1 MQCSAAQN
9 GVSTL
14 WFRIH
19 IHYTAQN
26 FGGKFMSALPL
37 SGIRILD
44 LTRVLAGPLS
54 AQMLG
59 DLGAEVIKIERPGT
73 GDDARAFGPPY
84 LVDPEGQENNNNS
97 FYLCANRNKK
107 SVTVN
112 IARPKGQEIIREL
125 ARTCDVFMENYKVG
139 DLKRYGL
146 DYESIRAVNPGI
158 IYCSVTG
165 FGQTGPYAPRAGY
178 DAIFQAMGGLM
189 SVTGHMDGEPGAGP
203 MKVGPSIVDY
213 MTGMNTSIGILA
225 ALYHK
230 KVNGGAGQHIDVC
243 LLDTV
248 VASLSHY
255 AQIYLVN
262 GQTPPRRG
270 TWGNGGMPAGVFRCS
285 DGELMLVVGNDAQ
298 FGRTCAVLGQPELA
312 SNPKFVKNNDRVIN
326 GKEIMAIFAGL
337 FLKNTVAHWLEELE
351 NAGIPCGPVNDF
363 AQVFADPQV
372 RSRGLEVKVDHPFNP
387 SLSLIRNALSFS
399 ETPIEEYRA
408 PPLLGEHTSDVLGS
422 MLGYDDANI
431 AALKKQTVI

>member
-1 MQCSAAQN
+1 
-9 GVSTL
+9 
-14 WFRIH
+14 
-19 IHYTAQN
+19 
-26 FGGKFMSALPL
+26 MSALPL
-37 SGIRILD
+37 SGIKILD

-54 AQMLG
+54 AQMLA

-84 LVDPEGQENNNNS
+84 LPDPEGKANNNNS

-112 IARPKGQEIIREL
+112 IACKDGQDIIREL
-125 ARTCDVFMENYKVG
+125 AKDCDVFMENYKVG

-146 DYESIRAVNPGI
+146 DYESIRAVNPDV

-225 ALYHK
+225 ALYHRDVK
-230 KVNGGAGQHIDVC
+230 GGGGQHIDVC
-243 LLDTV
+243 LFDTV
-248 VASLSHY
+248 IASLSHY

-262 GQTPPRRG
+262 GKSPPRRG

-298 FGRTCAVLGQPELA
+298 FARTCAVLGAPELA
-312 SNPKFVKNNDRVIN
+312 TNPKFVKNNDRVVN

-337 FLKNTVAHWLEELE
+337 FLKNTVQHWLDELE
-351 NAGIPCGPVNDF
+351 KAGVPCGPVNDF
-363 AQVFADPQV
+363 AHVFADPHV
-372 RSRGLEVKVDHPFNP
+372 RSRGMEVKVDHPFEP
-387 SLSLIRNALSFS
+387 QLSLIRNALTFS
-399 ETPIEEYRA
+399 ETPVTDYRA
-408 PPLLGEHTSDVLGS
+408 PPLLGEHTQEVLSGK
-422 MLGYDDANI
+422 LGYDADRI
-431 AALKKQTVI
+431 AALKAQGAI